1 MTIKEMNTPFSDGVA
16 RIIKEKGLKQVYVAK
31 RAGFTSQELCDM
43 LNGRK
48 LIKACDIPKLAN
60 VLGVT
65 VNDIYETGKGGAY
78 AKISIY

>member
-31 RAGFTSQELCDM
+31 RAGFTPQELCDM

-48 LIKACDIPKLAN
+48 LVKACDIPKLAN

-65 VNDIYETGKGGAY
+65 VNDIYEAGKRGD
-78 AKISIY
+78 